1 MKEKTCF
8 YCKKTYKPKSNNSK
22 YCSKKCKH
30 KRDDEWRKTQR
41 KNNPEWRQKANQKQR
56 NLFQRRYHNEPEY
69 KKKHNQNAKKWQQKN
84 REKHCKIVLK
94 SYYKNH
100 EKNKDKQKR
109 RHKKN
114 YQINKGYRE
123 KILQRNR
130 EYKKTEN
137 GKIADKK
144 HKAKRRKLGT
154 LSLFGNRLILPPET
168 QPEYAHINPLI
179 GAYLPKTT
187 HNLIPVIQ
195 KQQHQENTIKW
206 IQKIYNINLEKILNP

>member
-8 YCKKTYKPKSNNSK
+8 YCKQTYKPKSNNSK

-30 KRDDEWRKTQR
+30 KRDIEWRKTQR

-56 NLFQRRYHNEPEY
+56 EQFQRRYHNEPEY
-69 KKKHNQNAKKWQQKN
+69 KKKHKQFAKKWQQKN
-84 REKHCKIVLK
+84 RERYNQIARK
-94 SYYKNH
+94 SWRKKYKENPERFKQKQKEIYKN
-100 EKNKDKQKR
+100 N
-109 RHKKN
+109 
-114 YQINKGYRE
+114 RE

-130 EYKKTEN
+130 EYGKTEN
-137 GKIADKK
+137 GKIAWKK

-187 HNLIPVIQ
+187 HNLIPGIQ